1 LAYTMRLTE
10 KCDVYSFG
18 VLAIEVIMGNHPGE
32 FITSLASSSLSD
44 GTNVLLIDTLD
55 KRLELPIMEILKE
68 LVLVT
73 KLAFA
78 CLKTHPES
86 RPTMESVS
94 HKLSTCELSVCESVN
109 MITVGKLLSEDV

>member
-1 LAYTMRLTE
+1 MRLTE

-18 VLAIEVIMGNHPGE
+18 VLALEVIIGNHPGE
-32 FITSLASSSLSD
+32 FITSLASSSLSG
-44 GTNVLLIDTLD
+44 GTNILLIDTLD

-68 LVLVT
+68 LVLVA
-73 KLAFA
+73 KLAFT

-94 HKLSTCELSVCESVN
+94 HKLSTGKLSVGESVN